1 MDILTT
7 EGTPRTA
14 AMKAV
19 GLASSSYYY
28 RPVSKRKPRA
38 LGTGL
43 VAAIN
48 KVRQGHGE
56 VYGYREVTEV
66 VRAMDINVNGKKV
79 LLHLRSLGLTQP
91 RKVKSLALTRP
102 AVVELGAAN
111 TYWEADFTSMS
122 GRVTAMP
129 TCAPSSMPGT
139 EISWVTFSPTA
150 AGP

>member
-1 MDILTT
+1 MTT
-7 EGTPRTA
+7 KGTPRTA

-19 GLASSSYYY
+19 DLASSSYY

-38 LGTGL
+38 LDTGL

-56 VYGYREVTEV
+56 VYGYRKVTEA
-66 VRAMDINVNGKKV
+66 VRAMGITVNGKKV
-79 LLHLRSLGLTQP
+79 LRHLRSLGLTQP
-91 RKVKSLALTRP
+91 RKVKGLAWTRP
-102 AVVELGAAN
+102 AVVKPVSAN
-111 TYWEADFTSMS
+111 TYWEADFTMS

-129 TCAPSSMPGT
+129 TCAPSSTPGT
-139 EISWVTFSPTA
+139 GISWVTSSPTA